1 MITSKNLD
9 NELKIKDLSNLYI
22 NLKKISTYSCD
33 NIIWKSKNVPS
44 GKYILLNN
52 TIAFCY
58 NTKDKVIYLRSI
70 YQLNHPSYKTKQDE
84 IILYYFKAKN
94 FSRNKILENLYYK
107 NKKYEINFQNCDLFL
122 KFITTNKTIQK
133 DLRINIH
140 NIQLKYS
147 KLVK

>member
-1 MITSKNLD
+1 M
-9 NELKIKDLSNLYI
+9 
-22 NLKKISTYSCD
+22 
-33 NIIWKSKNVPS
+33 
-44 GKYILLNN
+44 LNN

-58 NTKDKVIYLRSI
+58 NIKDKVIYLRSI
-70 YQLNHPSYKTKQDE
+70 YQLNHSSYKTKQDE

-133 DLRINIH
+133 DLRLNIH
-140 NIQLKYS
+140 NIQLKFS